1 MSIQSSRS
9 DGNGRPAFSGRSANF
24 PSELVVWKE
33 VSAYHADMEIQQKE
47 ESLTS
52 LQSTIRKLEKAAESQ
67 MQKGLPA
74 KVTVQRLVAM
84 RIAYAVVAEEDLSG
98 FTKTHMKEAQKVL
111 LSLLPSLFRMQT
123 KFADN
128 SSQHTLL
135 VRRIRSIELAL
146 ARLDEM
152 LGKDLS

>member
-1 MSIQSSRS
+1 M
-9 DGNGRPAFSGRSANF
+9 
-24 PSELVVWKE
+24 
-33 VSAYHADMEIQQKE
+33 SAYHADMEIQQKE
-47 ESLTS
+47 ESITS

-74 KVTVQRLVAM
+74 KVTVQRLEAM
-84 RIAYAVVAEEDLSG
+84 RIACAVVAEEKTSE
-98 FTKTHMKEAQKVL
+98 FSKTKMKEAQRL
-111 LSLLPSLFRMQT
+111 LRSLLPTLNCMLPNFT
-123 KFADN
+123 EH